1 MACASQ
7 RTDPLALSA
16 AEVDSRL
23 ARRGIAALQ
32 YFNGDMHRAGFALPN
47 FVRELLAPRRDPA
60 AGT

>member
-16 AEVDSRL
+16 AEVDNRL
-23 ARRGIAALQ
+23 IDRGIAGLQ

-47 FVRELLAPRRDPA
+47 FVRELIASGSGSVR
-60 AGT
+60 GT